1 METLFF
7 LFIDVIFNNFDI
19 NQTNRNLA
27 VEVILGQLGLEYMAG
42 DMASKNI
49 FKKLL
54 KSTTGY
60 VNLQNIE
67 TSKKLSNN

>member
-27 VEVILGQLGLEYMAG
+27 VEVILGPLGLEYMAG